1 MVICKIGGDD
11 MAVIRSE
18 REESEI
24 AFLYNAR
31 QLQIYSIKKCLS
43 FPKRYT
49 FFVSQPLANVATRIH
64 QYAKIGN
71 SINPTNRH
79 EAQMRI
85 DYFLKA
91 KAETNNMVSQI
102 ELTAE
107 LFDFDKKEWMRLVYN
122 QIKLLEGIIKYE
134 RTRYRKLPL

>member
-1 MVICKIGGDD
+1 
-11 MAVIRSE
+11 MAVNRSE
-18 REESEI
+18 RQESEI

-49 FFVSQPLANVATRIH
+49 FFVSQPLANIAGRIH
-64 QYAKIGN
+64 QYAKLGN
-71 SINPTNRH
+71 SINPTNRT

-85 DYFLKA
+85 SYFLKA

-102 ELTAE
+102 ELAAE
-107 LFDFDKKEWMRLVYN
+107 LFEFDKREWMHLVYDE
-122 QIKLLEGIIKYE
+122 IKLLDGIIKHD
-134 RTRYRKLPL
+134 RARYRRLP

>member
-1 MVICKIGGDD
+1 
-11 MAVIRSE
+11 MAVNRSE
-18 REESEI
+18 RQESEI

-49 FFVSQPLANVATRIH
+49 FFVSQPLANISGRIH
-64 QYAKIGN
+64 QYAKLGN
-71 SINPTNRH
+71 SINPTNRT

-85 DYFLKA
+85 SYFLKA

-102 ELTAE
+102 ELAAE
-107 LFDFDKKEWMRLVYN
+107 LFEFDKKEWMRLVYDE
-122 QIKLLEGIIKYE
+122 IKLLDGIIKHD
-134 RTRYRKLPL
+134 RARYRRLP